1 MTISGN
7 YYIARF
13 ESSTNLRYPVTFESH
28 GEFDVYRVND
38 VDRLLLTPNFHYW
51 VDMGE
56 QEGPLYPRC
65 DVVLRAPVAAGAWI
79 EILRKSPL
87 TTTFSAQPLQPF
99 PTEQFEYT
107 LDAICMIQQ
116 ELDEHACDCRGD
128 DYSGIPEIE
137 D

>member
-13 ESSTNLRYPVTFESH
+13 ERSTNLRYPVTFESH

-99 PTEQFEYT
+99 PTEQFEYFWC
-107 LDAICMIQQ
+107 L
-116 ELDEHACDCRGD
+116 R
-128 DYSGIPEIE
+128 S
-137 D
+137 